1 MEDNKNYYMKEE
13 IGDSGVASTRNP
25 YYQNNSNSEFKAL
38 DSILSKGFKIRREQL
53 KSIPDYL
60 TDITGGTESKY
71 DYEIPG
77 IYGSIMSGEDIND
90 LRRQQQTTLDRWTNA
105 LVNNITIAGTSI
117 LDTAGLLYGL
127 IDGAVNWDADR
138 IIAENPMLQATQ
150 DIRSDVAEAMPIYR
164 GQKYE
169 DKSLWGK
176 MGTQI
181 FWAELFQNLGYV
193 EGAALTGGG
202 VGTLMKSAPK
212 WARYIIPNLI
222 ASSSEAAVEAQGRR
236 EEYIDANKQK
246 ATDAY
251 LDAFSKAGSIEEI
264 EMLQDTYGRALDSI
278 EEDATKQANFTFLSN
293 LALLSVAN
301 QINMGRL
308 FSRGFGSGVK
318 LKGAAR
324 RLDDGV
330 YGMLPKGEVLTRKA
344 LTEIGEMSA
353 EGLQEVG
360 QEIIPKVTENYL
372 DYNTFNESEF
382 NLEKRELVTNL
393 WESAGKAITDT

>member
-127 IDGAVNWDADR
+127 IDGAVNWDANR
-138 IIAENPMLQATQ
+138 IVAENPMLQATQ

-169 DKSLWGK
+169 GKSLWGK

-212 WARYIIPNLI
+212 WARYIIPNLM

-236 EEYIDANKQK
+236 EEYI
-246 ATDAY
+246 
-251 LDAFSKAGSIEEI
+251 F
-264 EMLQDTYGRALDSI
+264 
-278 EEDATKQANFTFLSN
+278 
-293 LALLSVAN
+293 
-301 QINMGRL
+301 
-308 FSRGFGSGVK
+308 
-318 LKGAAR
+318 
-324 RLDDGV
+324 
-330 YGMLPKGEVLTRKA
+330 
-344 LTEIGEMSA
+344 
-353 EGLQEVG
+353 
-360 QEIIPKVTENYL
+360 
-372 DYNTFNESEF
+372 
-382 NLEKRELVTNL
+382 
-393 WESAGKAITDT
+393 